1 MYSEET
7 ELLRHFQENILRK
20 TPEGQEL
27 IKLYYE
33 WSPVIVEVMK
43 EEEEFKAE
51 VKEIINGFLP
61 LIREEIE

>member
-1 MYSEET
+1 
-7 ELLRHFQENILRK
+7 
-20 TPEGQEL
+20 
-27 IKLYYE
+27 
-33 WSPVIVEVMK
+33 VIVEVMK